1 MTMHIKRAAIPVAVR
16 RGCKRSIRPDRA
28 REDELH
34 FFLRMS
40 KASRRALS
48 REIDELI
55 RPA

>member
-1 MTMHIKRAAIPVAVR
+1 MTMHLKRAAAPVAWR
-16 RGCKRSIRPDRA
+16 RGCKRGIRPDRA
-28 REDELH
+28 RDEDLH

-40 KASRRALS
+40 KASRRAMA